1 MKPATLSKHFMIR
14 LIIFLLLAGFG
25 LFYIAKDISSGDVK
39 GHKTQEDL
47 LPDLI
52 NQNDLNGTNKIE
64 EAVEKIVNIIPV
76 DVRNNIEQKI
86 DQESSSLE
94 DTKVYNQVKE
104 AIDQAT
110 GEISGFPGKQTKE
123 AKKQIIIQVCDDL
136 LEKIENE

>member
-25 LFYIAKDISSGDVK
+25 LFYIAKDISSGEVK
-39 GHKTQEDL
+39 GHKVQEDV
-47 LPDLI
+47 LPDLT
-52 NQNDLNGTNKIE
+52 NQEDLNGTSKIE
-64 EAVEKIVNIIPV
+64 EVVEKIVNIIPA
-76 DVRNNIEQKI
+76 DVRSNIEQKI

-104 AIDQAT
+104 AVDQAT
-110 GEISGFPGKQTKE
+110 KDISGFPAKQTKE